1 MSRDPR
7 ILLALLVAVFMAGCQ
22 APPLKDDT
30 LKDISSTLQEA
41 AKPAPPPAQVANA
54 LLPGGPTAAP
64 AARAAR
70 AEPRFDINVAAAPA
84 REFFMGLVAGTNHN
98 MVVHP
103 EVRGE
108 VSLALKSVT
117 IPEVLDTVRSVYGYE
132 FERTASGWHVLPV
145 RLQSRIFQVSYL
157 NFTRSGQSETR
168 VSSGEITQSGA
179 TGTTAAGT
187 TAVQSSRVQTQT
199 QSDFWA
205 ELRTAVTAIVGTA
218 EGRSVIV
225 NPQTGVL
232 LVRAMPGELR
242 EVEQFLKVTQ
252 KSLTQQVILEAKILE
267 VELSDQFQSGI
278 NWATV
283 FSPGSNKSVLAGQTG
298 GGSSFGNLSGSGF
311 LGGNLAT
318 PNNPVTGG
326 DFSLPGGAAGA
337 PAALFSALGTTT
349 FGGVFSLALNLNDFA
364 AFISLLEGQGT
375 VQVLSSPRV
384 SALNNQKAVIKV
396 GADQYFITQV
406 DVAAGTTTATGATA
420 PTVDVNFSP
429 FFSGITLDVTPQ
441 IDEAGLLT
449 LHVHPKISE
458 VAADPRNIPVGTPTG
473 VATTQI
479 DMARSTV
486 RESDTVVRARS
497 GQIIVIGG
505 LMENKYRGDQAAPPG
520 LTGSLLG
527 HTQRNAVKSELVI
540 LLKPVVAA
548 NDDVWR
554 DSISASEQRIQ
565 GLRPATPAP

>member
-1 MSRDPR
+1 MTLPR
-7 ILLALLVAVFMAGCQ
+7 ALRFLPPLLAALLLAACQ

-30 LKDISSTLQEA
+30 LKDISATLQEA
-41 AKPAPPPAQVANA
+41 AKPTPPPAPVANA
-54 LLPGGPTAAP
+54 LLPGGTAVP

-103 EVRGE
+103 EV
-108 VSLALKSVT
+108 
-117 IPEVLDTVRSVYGYE
+117 LDTVRNVYGYE
-132 FERTASGWHVLPV
+132 FERMAGGWHVLPV

-179 TGTTAAGT
+179 TGTGAVAGG

-199 QSDFWA
+199 LSDFWT
-205 ELRTAVTAIVGTA
+205 ELRAAVTAIVGTA

-298 GGSSFGNLSGSGF
+298 AGSAFGNLGGSGF
-311 LGGNLAT
+311 LGSNLAT

-326 DFSLPGGAAGA
+326 DFSLPGGVAGA
-337 PAALFSALGTTT
+337 PAALFSALGTST

-406 DVAAGTTTATGATA
+406 DVAAGATTTTGATA

-441 IDEAGLLT
+441 IDDAGLLT

-458 VAADPRNIPVGTPTG
+458 VAADPRNIPVGTTTG
-473 VATTQI
+473 VAITQI

-527 HTQRNAVKSELVI
+527 HTQRTAVKSELVI

-548 NDDVWR
+548 NDEVWR
-554 DSISASEQRIQ
+554 DSIRASEQRIQ
-565 GLRPATPAP
+565 DLKPVAPAASTP